1 MNTNILIIVT
11 TILGTF
17 LLISCILVLCFYY
30 RWKKAKRQRKPDE
43 HSSSLSVPSFF
54 FQPETPVFL
63 IGAENSTS
71 LPQDIVGGG
80 GKKNNKKLF
89 KSKDKKKSL
98 HQLRQGGDNGPP
110 HVTSSEPNLYAE
122 HGPPGGVGRVGGREP
137 SRKVGS
143 IRQLYASIGKKLYL

>member
-17 LLISCILVLCFYY
+17 LFISCILVLCFYY
-30 RWKKAKRQRKPDE
+30 RWKKAKRQRKPDD

-63 IGAENSTS
+63 IGAENSS
-71 LPQDIVGGG
+71 PQDGA
-80 GKKNNKKLF
+80 KNNKKF
-89 KSKDKKKSL
+89 KDKKKSL
-98 HQLRQGGDNGPP
+98 RHLHQLRHHGGENHGPRQ
-110 HVTSSEPNLYAE
+110 VSSSEPNLYAE
-122 HGPPGGVGRVGGREP
+122 HGPPGGIGVGAGRIGGREP

-143 IRQLYASIGKKLYL
+143 IRQLYASIGKNNIFF

>member
-80 GKKNNKKLF
+80 KKNNKKLF

-98 HQLRQGGDNGPP
+98 HQLRQGGDNRLP

>member
-30 RWKKAKRQRKPDE
+30 RWKKAKRQRKPDD
-43 HSSSLSVPSFF
+43 HSSLSVPSFF

-63 IGAENSTS
+63 IGAENSS
-71 LPQDIVGGG
+71 PQDGA
-80 GKKNNKKLF
+80 KNNKKF
-89 KSKDKKKSL
+89 KDKKKSL
-98 HQLRQGGDNGPP
+98 RHLHQLRHHGGENHGPRQ
-110 HVTSSEPNLYAE
+110 VSSSEPNLYAE
-122 HGPPGGVGRVGGREP
+122 HGPPGGIGVGAGRIGGREP

-143 IRQLYASIGKKLYL
+143 IRQLYASIGENNIFL